1 MIDSIDELSAK
12 AKMELVSFLQ
22 PWFAAT
28 KPKGVGGGGITEVTS
43 TDMSVTVT
51 DPTGPIVDLST
62 ELASGIRFNHDNE
75 GGWLEVV
82 TNDHF
87 ESPDGE
93 VGVFIQ
99 DTTSEGVDISAR
111 DSGNTKNA
119 KLFITPDVADLG
131 LSGGGATPF
140 LSLQRSAGR
149 TQLTGE
155 LYVLLS
161 ATGKTLSVFDSGNNP
176 VFEVRNDGS
185 VHIKTGTSVIADL

>member
-1 MIDSIDELSAK
+1 
-12 AKMELVSFLQ
+12 MELVSFLQ

-62 ELASGIRFNHDNE
+62 ALADGIRFDTDNE
-75 GGWLEVV
+75 GGWLEIV

-93 VGVFIQ
+93 VGIFIQ
-99 DTTSEGVDISAR
+99 DTTSEGVDIGAR
-111 DSGNTKNA
+111 DSGNTKDA
-119 KLFITPDVADLG
+119 KIFITPDVVDLL
-131 LSGGGATPF
+131 LSGGGATPA
-140 LSLQRSAGR
+140 LTLQRSSMR
-149 TQLTGE
+149 TAVIGE
-155 LYVLLS
+155 FYVSLA
-161 ATGKTLSVFDSGNNP
+161 ATGKTLSVFDSSNNP